1 MENFPRITHDPTV
14 MAGRPTIRGMR
25 VTVGMIV
32 NHVAEGFSVE
42 QLLADYPY
50 LEAADIQ
57 QALAYAA
64 WRTDEREFDLRA
76 A

>member
-1 MENFPRITHDPTV
+1 MDNFPRITHDPAV
-14 MAGRPTIRGMR
+14 MAGRATVRRMR

-32 NHVAEGFSVE
+32 NHIAAGYSV
-42 QLLADYPY
+42 QQVLADYPY
-50 LEAADIQ
+50 LEAEDVQ

-64 WRTDEREFDLRA
+64 WRLEEREFDLRA

>member
-1 MENFPRITHDPTV
+1 MDNFPRITHDPAV

-25 VTVGMIV
+25 VTAGMIV
-32 NHVAEGFSVE
+32 NHIAAGYTVE
-42 QLLADYPY
+42 QVLADYPY
-50 LEAADIQ
+50 LESEDIQ

-64 WRTDEREFDLRA
+64 WRLEEREFDLRA

>member
-1 MENFPRITHDPTV
+1 MDNFPRITHEPAV

-32 NHVAEGFSVE
+32 SHIAEGITVQ

-50 LEAADIQ
+50 LEAEDIQ

-64 WRTDEREFDLRA
+64 WRMEEREFDLRA

>member
-1 MENFPRITHDPTV
+1 MENFPRITHDPAV
-14 MAGRPTIRGMR
+14 MAGRATIRGLR

-32 NHVAEGFSVE
+32 NHLAAGFTQE
-42 QLLADYPY
+42 ALLADYPY
-50 LEAADIQ
+50 LEAEDIQ

-64 WRTDEREFDLRA
+64 WRVEEREFDLRA